1 MKLFTVKE
9 VADVLGMT
17 PRGVVQ
23 RLNRG
28 QLKGTRKVNQF
39 GTAEWQIYGNREI
52 LQAVEAKKGK
62 TNTVTQQSF
71 APDADDPYNDAVDAE
86 NIDVEDSFEQKET
99 EWIDVER
106 KRLEILAETLVKP
119 LTEQLMLQS
128 AALRERELELA
139 DKDRQLRLLPDLQKK
154 AEDEKR
160 AADAE
165 RKAAQERALE
175 VIALKKQVTA
185 LEVIKDEATS
195 KVALLEVQNREVVAV
210 QSKVQQLEEAL
221 AEMQKADSE
230 KREAAEEEL
239 ERVKAEK
246 ATLATKVELEEA
258 AKRELELKLEAAN
271 RPWYKKIFSAG

>member
-1 MKLFTVKE
+1 MFTVKE